1 MPLKEKISKNS
12 FLCYKLLTSQNK
24 PVRHCNMEKKQIM
37 VAIFA
42 ITAMI
47 FSACSTNHKTVSGD
61 KKYGKEN
68 KKSSFVTKDGTQF
81 MREGK
86 PYRYIGTNLWYAS
99 ILASEG
105 EGGNRE
111 RFCKELDHLKSIGI
125 TNLRIATG
133 PDAGSDLANPAKPYL
148 QTAPGI
154 FNDTILKGLDFAIA
168 ELEKR
173 GMTAVIYL
181 NNAWDWSGGF
191 GFYLKQCGY
200 GDSPNTNE
208 DGGYN
213 RYVEYCSNFAREPKA
228 LEMYY
233 SYIKSIISRT
243 NSITGRAYRDEPA
256 IMSWQLCNEPRAF
269 SKENKELL
277 AKWIAKAAALIKS
290 IDNNHLVST
299 GSEGY
304 IGCEVDAELC
314 ERIHAD
320 KNIDYLTIHIWPVN
334 WGWAPR
340 SNPDSGIGNACTE
353 SGKYIDEHIAM
364 AKRIDKPL
372 VIEEFGYSRKNNISG
387 VDIPTESRD
396 IFYSFI
402 FEQVKKSA
410 DEKGPIAGCNFWGWG
425 GSGRPRDLIWKPGD
439 DYLCDPPH
447 EPQGW
452 YSVFDC
458 DTTTIDII
466 KKYAIEINK

>member
-1 MPLKEKISKNS
+1 
-12 FLCYKLLTSQNK
+12 
-24 PVRHCNMEKKQIM
+24 M

-61 KKYGKEN
+61 KKYGKED

-277 AKWIAKAAALIKS
+277 AKWIAKAAELIKS

>member
-42 ITAMI
+42 ISAMI

>member
-1 MPLKEKISKNS
+1 MATMILAACGTNSGAISSKVTDNNKKEK
-12 FLCYKLLTSQNK
+12 T
-24 PVRHCNMEKKQIM
+24 
-37 VAIFA
+37 
-42 ITAMI
+42 
-47 FSACSTNHKTVSGD
+47 G
-61 KKYGKEN
+61 
-68 KKSSFVTKDGTQF
+68 FVTKSGTQF
-81 MREGK
+81 IKDGK
-86 PYRYIGTNLWYAS
+86 SYHYIGTNLWYAS
-99 ILASEG
+99 VLASTG
-105 EGGNRE
+105 EGGDRE
-111 RFCKELDHLKSIGI
+111 RFCKELDNLKAIGVN
-125 TNLRIATG
+125 NLRILSG

-148 QTAPGI
+148 QKAPGVL
-154 FNDTILKGLDFAIA
+154 NDTILEGLDFAIA

-173 GMTAVIYL
+173 DMTAVIYL

-191 GFYLKQCGY
+191 GFYLKECGY

-213 RYVEYCSNFAREPKA
+213 RYVDYCANFAREQKA
-228 LEMYY
+228 LDMYY
-233 SYIKSIISRT
+233 SYIKQIVSRK
-243 NSITGRAYRDEPA
+243 NSITGRYYKDEPS
-256 IMSWQLCNEPRAF
+256 IMAWQLCNEPRAF
-269 SKENKELL
+269 AKENKEAF
-277 AKWIAKAAALIKS
+277 AKWIAEAAALIKS
-290 IDNNHLVST
+290 IDSNHLVST

-340 SNPDSGIGNACTE
+340 SNPDSGIDNACKE
-353 SGKYIDEHIAM
+353 SGKYINEHIAM
-364 AKRIDKPL
+364 AKRVEKPL
-372 VIEEFGYSRKNNISG
+372 VIEEFGYSRQGNVSG
-387 VDIPTESRD
+387 TGIPTDSRD

-410 DEKGPIAGCNFWGWG
+410 DENGPIAGCNFWGWG
-425 GSGRPRDLIWKPGD
+425 GSGRPRDLVWQPGD

-466 KKYAIEINK
+466 KKYAKEINR

>member
-1 MPLKEKISKNS
+1 
-12 FLCYKLLTSQNK
+12 
-24 PVRHCNMEKKQIM
+24 MEKKQIM

-68 KKSSFVTKDGTQF
+68 KKSSFVTKDGTQL
-81 MREGK
+81 MRDGK

-425 GSGRPRDLIWKPGD
+425 GSGRPRDLIWEPGD

>member
-1 MPLKEKISKNS
+1 MKTFRN
-12 FLCYKLLTSQNK
+12 LLL
-24 PVRHCNMEKKQIM
+24 IM
-37 VAIFA
+37 ATMLFA
-42 ITAMI
+42 
-47 FSACSTNHKTVSGD
+47 ACSANAVK
-61 KKYGKEN
+61 GKED
-68 KKSSFVTKDGTQF
+68 TDEKDGACFVATDGTRL
-81 MREGK
+81 MRGGA

-99 ILASEG
+99 VLASTG
-105 EGGNRE
+105 EGGDRE
-111 RFCKELDHLKSIGI
+111 RFCKELDNLKEIGV
-125 TNLRIATG
+125 TNLRILAG

-148 QTAPGI
+148 QISPGVL
-154 FNDTILKGLDFAIA
+154 NDTILQGLDFAIA

-173 GMTAVIYL
+173 DMTAVIYL

-191 GFYLKQCGY
+191 GFYLKECGY

-213 RYVEYCSNFAREPKA
+213 RYVDYCASFAREPKA

-233 SYIKSIISRT
+233 DYIKNIVSRT
-243 NSITGRAYRDEPA
+243 NSITGRAYKDEPA

-269 SKENKELL
+269 SKENKELF
-277 AKWIAKAAALIKS
+277 AEWIAKAAALIKS
-290 IDNNHLVST
+290 IDSNHLVST

-320 KNIDYLTIHIWPVN
+320 SNIDYLTIHIWPVN

-340 SNPDSGIGNACTE
+340 SDPDSGIENACIE

-372 VIEEFGYSRKNNISG
+372 VIEEFGFSRKGNVPG
-387 VDIPTESRD
+387 VGITTESRD

-410 DEKGPIAGCNFWGWG
+410 DENGPIAGCNFWGWG
-425 GSGRPRDLIWKPGD
+425 GSGRPRGLVWQPGD

-458 DTTTIDII
+458 DTTTINII
-466 KKYAIEINK
+466 RKYSREIDR

>member
-1 MPLKEKISKNS
+1 MATMILAACGTNSGAISSKVTDNNKKEK
-12 FLCYKLLTSQNK
+12 T
-24 PVRHCNMEKKQIM
+24 
-37 VAIFA
+37 
-42 ITAMI
+42 
-47 FSACSTNHKTVSGD
+47 G
-61 KKYGKEN
+61 
-68 KKSSFVTKDGTQF
+68 FVTKSGTQF
-81 MREGK
+81 IKDGK
-86 PYRYIGTNLWYAS
+86 RYRYIGTNLWYAS
-99 ILASEG
+99 VLASTG
-105 EGGNRE
+105 EGGDRE
-111 RFCKELDHLKSIGI
+111 RFCKELDNLKAIGVN
-125 TNLRIATG
+125 NLRILSG

-148 QTAPGI
+148 QKAPGVL
-154 FNDTILKGLDFAIA
+154 NDTILEGLDFAIA

-173 GMTAVIYL
+173 DMTAVIYL

-191 GFYLKQCGY
+191 GFYLKECGY

-213 RYVEYCSNFAREPKA
+213 RYVDYCANFAREQKA
-228 LEMYY
+228 LDMYY
-233 SYIKSIISRT
+233 SYIKQIVSRK
-243 NSITGRAYRDEPA
+243 NSVTGRYYKDEPS
-256 IMSWQLCNEPRAF
+256 IMAWQLCNEPRAF
-269 SKENKELL
+269 AKENKEAF
-277 AKWIAKAAALIKS
+277 AKWIAEAAALIKS
-290 IDNNHLVST
+290 IDSNHLVST

-340 SNPDSGIGNACTE
+340 SNPDSGIDNACKE

-364 AKRIDKPL
+364 AKRVEKPL
-372 VIEEFGYSRKNNISG
+372 VIEEFGYSRQGNVSG
-387 VDIPTESRD
+387 TGIPTDSRD

-410 DEKGPIAGCNFWGWG
+410 DENGPIAGCNFWGWG
-425 GSGRPRDLIWKPGD
+425 GSGRPRDLVWQPGD

-458 DTTTIDII
+458 DTTTIDVI
-466 KKYAIEINK
+466 KKYAKEINR

>member
-1 MPLKEKISKNS
+1 
-12 FLCYKLLTSQNK
+12 
-24 PVRHCNMEKKQIM
+24 MEKKQIM

-387 VDIPTESRD
+387 IDIPTESRD

-458 DTTTIDII
+458 DTTTIEII
-466 KKYAIEINK
+466 KEYARKINKSL

>member
-42 ITAMI
+42 ITTMI
-47 FSACSTNHKTVSGD
+47 FSACSTNHKTVSGGE
-61 KKYGKEN
+61 KYGKEN